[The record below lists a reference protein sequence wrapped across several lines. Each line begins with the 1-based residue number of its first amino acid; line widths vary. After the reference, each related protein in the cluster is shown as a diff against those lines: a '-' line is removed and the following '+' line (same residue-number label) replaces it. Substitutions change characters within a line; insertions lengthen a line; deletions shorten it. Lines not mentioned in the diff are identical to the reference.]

1 MFALEYMIQQC
12 SISYFVS
19 ILSDGRGQRGFRH
32 QFSERDRGEHHKHSM
47 PNESYAIKDDEK
59 NLHPSWAAKR
69 KQKINI
75 DDKIQGKKIR
85 FDHQDEDF
93 VTKSSHSNEPKNLH
107 PSWAAKKDFNKGI
120 QPFQGKKKVFND
132 DD

>member
-1 MFALEYMIQQC
+1 
-12 SISYFVS
+12 
-19 ILSDGRGQRGFRH
+19 
-32 QFSERDRGEHHKHSM
+32 M
-47 PNESYAIKDDEK
+47 PNESYANKDDEK